1 MEDGML
7 KTKKLRIDYFQVMN
21 LSEKE
26 VNDEKFIKEEN
37 IDLSGAFK
45 KLADLLPQE
54 RQITDKDGELIRVQ
68 IIKEKNTKIKQET
81 GEIEYKYWE
90 LQILKGRNTSLPGL
104 ATSSGQF
111 VPIEIN
117 NGDTVSEDISVLY
130 DPQKFIF
137 FIHRKKEGLTP
148 RGIEKFLNKILEK
161 NNFNIILKAIIS
173 ENDLNK
179 ILKEGRYKNLEL
191 TILEDKKENNNSLQ
205 DILNDNAIFGAHS
218 INIVFSLG
226 RGAKKED
233 CFNNIKLSALLQ
245 KILGKSTTTKARL
258 KPKDSRGEEY
268 DLIKERKHEIINL
281 AYDEKNPI
289 SHSRVFAEMEA
300 IYFQKINK

>member
-1 MEDGML
+1 ML

-137 FIHRKKEGLTP
+137 FIHRKKE
-148 RGIEKFLNKILEK
+148 RR
-161 NNFNIILKAIIS
+161 FNS
-173 ENDLNK
+173 
-179 ILKEGRYKNLEL
+179 
-191 TILEDKKENNNSLQ
+191 
-205 DILNDNAIFGAHS
+205 
-218 INIVFSLG
+218 
-226 RGAKKED
+226 
-233 CFNNIKLSALLQ
+233 
-245 KILGKSTTTKARL
+245 
-258 KPKDSRGEEY
+258 
-268 DLIKERKHEIINL
+268 
-281 AYDEKNPI
+281 
-289 SHSRVFAEMEA
+289 
-300 IYFQKINK
+300 